1 MADNSWMNHPA
12 WTEMEPEKKA
22 IMEELLVGCRG
33 KKVNESASLIMAA
46 MTMLRKKN
54 LSFSKEEADIL
65 IGEMAKGMDESEK
78 AKLEMMKGMI
88 KKRQ

>member
-1 MADNSWMNHPA
+1 MDRNGARED
-12 WTEMEPEKKA
+12 
-22 IMEELLVGCRG
+22 
-33 KKVNESASLIMAA
+33 
-46 MTMLRKKN
+46 

>member
-22 IMEELLVGCRG
+22 IMEELLIGCRG
-33 KKVNESASLIMAA
+33 KKVNESANLIMAA

-54 LSFSKEEADIL
+54 LSF
-65 IGEMAKGMDESEK
+65 
-78 AKLEMMKGMI
+78 
-88 KKRQ
+88 